1 MSGYIKTHRTKY
13 VECAIPGCR
22 ESDGQVDVVIS
33 LADDDA
39 VLYIPVCHDTEHLSE
54 AFKVKHQFNVKKYTL
69 ETIDKLNEILDL
81 SQVYMRSSNE
91 VAMLAPREIQ
101 TDVAPPSWSWVD
113 DFGYWRITTGEKL
126 AIELV
131 SDRELE
137 DAAVAIQE
145 ANISR
150 VTKRIQW
157 IKEIKEN
164 AGTPHY
170 GYPPDELEVGQEEAY
185 AKLEEIYEV
194 LEGRGLILA

>member
-1 MSGYIKTHRTKY
+1 MSRYIKTHRTKY

-22 ESDGQVDVVIS
+22 EASSQVDVIIPLV
-33 LADDDA
+33 DDDA
-39 VLYIPVCHDTEHLSE
+39 VLYIPVCHETEHLSVV
-54 AFKVKHQFNVKKYTL
+54 FKVKHQFNIKKITL
-69 ETIDKLNEILDL
+69 ETIEQLSETLDL

-91 VAMLAPREIQ
+91 VALLSPKETQ
-101 TDVAPPSWSWVD
+101 TDEAVSSWVWPD
-113 DFGYWRITTGEKL
+113 DFGYWRNTTGEKL
-126 AIELV
+126 TIDLI

-170 GYPPDELEVGQEEAY
+170 GYPPTELEVGQEEAY

-194 LEGRGLILA
+194 LEGRGLILT